1 MLTEQEPIEVEVG
14 GQTFTLLCE
23 EGVEHALRVA
33 TLVEKRLR
41 ELHEATPRA
50 RTIPLERIA
59 LMVAMSLA
67 DELIRSAKV
76 H

>member
-1 MLTEQEPIEVEVG
+1 M
-14 GQTFTLLCE
+14 
-23 EGVEHALRVA
+23 EHALRVA
-33 TLVEKRLR
+33 TLVEERLR

-50 RTIPLERIA
+50 KATPLERIA

-67 DELIRSAKV
+67 DELIRSAKD